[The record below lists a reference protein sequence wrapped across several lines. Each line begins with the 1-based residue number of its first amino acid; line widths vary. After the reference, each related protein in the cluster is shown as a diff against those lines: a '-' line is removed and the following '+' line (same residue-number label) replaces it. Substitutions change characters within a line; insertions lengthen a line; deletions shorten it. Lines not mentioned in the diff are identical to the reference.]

1 MDKLLTPLVFCA
13 MVIGVVLGEFAPSV
27 REALDGAKFDGV
39 SLRKLFSFLL
49 VLLLITLYSYCYW
62 TYCHDVAC
70 SHKNSI

>member
-1 MDKLLTPLVFCA
+1 MDKLLTPFVFCA
-13 MVIGVVLGEFAPSV
+13 MVIGVILGEFAPSV
-27 REALDGAKFDGV
+27 REALDAAKFDSV

-49 VLLLITLYSYCYW
+49 VLLLITLYSDCYW